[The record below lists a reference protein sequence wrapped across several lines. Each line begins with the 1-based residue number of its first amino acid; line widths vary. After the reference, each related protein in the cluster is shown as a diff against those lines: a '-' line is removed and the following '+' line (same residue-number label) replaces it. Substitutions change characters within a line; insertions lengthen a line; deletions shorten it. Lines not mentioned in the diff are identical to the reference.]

1 MMVGY
6 LDKIKYSEYELTLE
20 KGSKLFLYTDGVVEA
35 NNAGNEQFGT
45 VRMTEA
51 LRSAENGTP
60 KEILKAVDDAIK
72 GFVNDVPQFDDI
84 TMLCLEYKGTQVE

>member
-1 MMVGY
+1 
-6 LDKIKYSEYELTLE
+6 
-20 KGSKLFLYTDGVVEA
+20 
-35 NNAGNEQFGT
+35 
-45 VRMTEA
+45 MTEA